1 MDVRRD
7 VFEAEL
13 KSLTSSP
20 DKFEPEWCEKIMAL
34 ALAYPEYRYMLKP
47 YEKQLMN
54 RLTQAIK
61 LPLNRA
67 A

>member
-20 DKFEPEWCEKIMAL
+20 DKFEPEWFEKIMAL
-34 ALAYPEYRYMLKP
+34 ALAYPEYRDMLKP
-47 YEKQLMN
+47 YEKQIMN